1 MKRTSAD
8 RLAPKSKLL
17 WQPIVKCLERLA
29 GLHPLEKTYQRLP
42 RSLNPER
49 FLEEALRALQ
59 IDVLIHGDEISIPSK
74 GPLLVVANHPFGG
87 LEGLVA
93 ASVLL
98 SVRKDLKIMANQL
111 LSKIPE
117 IASLIVGVNPF
128 GKGESRKQNVRPTLQ
143 CLKWLRDG
151 GALLVFPSG
160 TVSHFQVR
168 KRGITDPPW
177 SSSVGRLVLR
187 SRCSVLPIYFEG
199 VNSFWF
205 HFFGLFH
212 PLLRTLLL
220 PRELHNKRG
229 RQVQMTIGPVFS
241 FEELCHMESPEG
253 ITEYLRARTYALGLQ
268 PERNRRRKILRR
280 FPLKV
285 SQPRITWRVP
295 IREKVPAADLEKDVA
310 NLPSPHCLCTGG
322 SYRVYWANASLI
334 PNVLRE
340 IGRLREI
347 AFRAAGEGT
356 GRSEDLDRF
365 DLHYDHLFL
374 WKSDSREVVGAYR
387 IGRVDVIL
395 SRMGISGL
403 YTASLFRYEQGLRP
417 LLVQSLELG
426 RSFVR
431 PEYQKNY
438 ASLWFL
444 WKGIGRYAA
453 MHGTYRYLFGP
464 VSISNA
470 YHVFSRYLLY
480 MYLREHC
487 YDEEWGRWV
496 RARRPWRLMQSVP
509 WNVQLL
515 CREVGDLGVFSEI
528 ITAIEKNERS
538 VPILLRH
545 YLKLGGKVL
554 GFNVDPHFSNVLD
567 ALIVVDLARAEPSL
581 LEKAMG
587 RENARHWLSRY
598 QDENQH
604 LLPRCA

>member
-1 MKRTSAD
+1 M
-8 RLAPKSKLL
+8 
-17 WQPIVKCLERLA
+17 
-29 GLHPLEKTYQRLP
+29 EKTYQGLP
-42 RSLNPER
+42 RPLDPER
-49 FLEEALRALQ
+49 FLQEALRALQ
-59 IDVLIHGDEISIPSK
+59 IDVLIHGEEISIPSK
-74 GPLLVVANHPFGG
+74 GSLLVVANHPFGG

-98 SVRKDLKIMANQL
+98 SVRKDLKIMANQFL
-111 LSKIPE
+111 GKIPE
-117 IASLIVGVNPF
+117 ISPLIVGVNPF
-128 GKGESRKQNVRPTLQ
+128 ERLGSRYENVRPTLQ
-143 CLKWLRDG
+143 CLKWLKGG

-160 TVSHFQVR
+160 TVSHFQMR

-177 SSSVGRLVLR
+177 SSSVGRLVLWSR
-187 SRCSVLPIYFEG
+187 SSVLPIYFEG
-199 VNSFWF
+199 ANSFWF
-205 HFFGLFH
+205 HFLGLFH

-241 FEELCHMESPEG
+241 FEELCQMESADV

-268 PERNRRRKILRR
+268 RERNGRKKMLQR
-280 FPLKV
+280 FPLDAAKR
-285 SQPRITWRVP
+285 RINRMEP
-295 IREKVPAADLEKDVA
+295 LRASVPAADLEKDVA
-310 NLPSPHCLCTGG
+310 HLPPNHCLGSGG
-322 SYRVYWANASLI
+322 SYRIYWAGASLI

-365 DLHYDHLFL
+365 DRHYDHLFL
-374 WKSDSREVVGAYR
+374 WKSDTREVVGAYR

-395 SRMGISGL
+395 SRMGMSGL

-438 ASLWFL
+438 TPLWFL

-480 MYLREHC
+480 MYLN
-487 YDEEWGRWV
+487 
-496 RARRPWRLMQSVP
+496 P
-509 WNVQLL
+509 
-515 CREVGDLGVFSEI
+515 
-528 ITAIEKNERS
+528 
-538 VPILLRH
+538 
-545 YLKLGGKVL
+545 
-554 GFNVDPHFSNVLD
+554 
-567 ALIVVDLARAEPSL
+567 
-581 LEKAMG
+581 
-587 RENARHWLSRY
+587 
-598 QDENQH
+598 
-604 LLPRCA
+604 